1 MDRQTDFKMGLNIDA
16 SGRRNSTN
24 SKEEVPFYEPYF
36 RSSHN
41 LWLIDN
47 DLTKAS
53 QGQEGQ
59 NNAVGGGDW
68 KMILTNSPFVY
79 FSIYK

>member
-1 MDRQTDFKMGLNIDA
+1 MGLNIDA

-24 SKEEVPFYEPYF
+24 SKEEVRFYEPNY
-36 RSSHN
+36 RLSHRI
-41 LWLIDN
+41 WLIDY
-47 DLTKAS
+47 DLAKAS

-68 KMILTNSPFVY
+68 KKWFSRIRHSFISAFTNN
-79 FSIYK
+79 FSNIQ